1 MPDAEVAAL
10 LRASAPP
17 EMGQVSGE
25 AAQTD
30 SPARCC
36 EKRMRR
42 VSWISCAILLFGLIL
57 AACTVAPR
65 PVTLTSTP
73 TPTSTLPADAQTIA
87 PTPDVVQPPA
97 SLRRA
102 AVPPEA
108 IETRRALEAADIPPR
123 DLIDLTSRL
132 NDPGRPI
139 PPVVRDAPWGFEV
152 GDPHEFW
159 VLNWDVHEYVQ
170 VTARLVYETPHAYF
184 FLEEG
189 VDLNQ
194 AKLKRLAER
203 FEEGTYPTN
212 REFFG
217 EEWSPGVD
225 NDPHV
230 TILFARTGG
239 IHYQNSIDE
248 FSRLV
253 NRYSNEMEI
262 VYISA
267 DDGQLDDDCVLAHE
281 FQHVIQWAVDSNE
294 ETWLFEGF
302 SELACPINA
311 LTAWYSETVCDA
323 FARQPDT
330 QLNAWSGEMGQAP
343 AQYGASYLF
352 LAYFLDRFGRQTTR
366 ALVAHQEDGLDSVDA
381 VLSSLDVGI
390 GFDDVFAD
398 WVVAN
403 YINDPGLAEGRY
415 GYLSLLPPPFESEAD
430 YEAPDLPVERQASVG
445 QYGADY
451 IVLRGAGNFQVDFAG
466 TTLVGLAPASAYGG
480 KYAWWGGRGTNSNT
494 SLTREFDLTGLQK
507 ATLTFYTW
515 YDIERDFDYAYVE
528 VSRDGERWTTLPGQT
543 TTDYDPNGANYGNG
557 YTGVSDGWIQE
568 KVDLTPYAG
577 HKVQVRF
584 EYVTDDGP
592 VHAGI
597 FLDDIRIP
605 ELDLHYDT
613 ESGDAGWVVRGF
625 IRSAMLMPQEWL
637 LQLVR
642 QGHGQ
647 TTVERLQLNPGNTGR
662 WRVKLDPG
670 EAAILI
676 VSGRTRVT
684 TEPAEYWYTIRSIQE

>member
-1 MPDAEVAAL
+1 MV
-10 LRASAPP
+10 
-17 EMGQVSGE
+17 M
-25 AAQTD
+25 
-30 SPARCC
+30 
-36 EKRMRR
+36 
-42 VSWISCAILLFGLIL
+42 FGLML
-57 AACTVAPR
+57 AACATAPR
-65 PVTLTSTP
+65 PVTLTATA
-73 TPTSTLPADAQTIA
+73 TPTSTPPTEAHTIA
-87 PTPDVVQPPA
+87 PTPGPELVQPPS
-97 SLRRA
+97 SLWRA

-108 IETRRALEAADIPPR
+108 LETRHALEAVDVPPR
-123 DLIDLTSRL
+123 DLIDLTKRL
-132 NDPGRPI
+132 SDPGRPI
-139 PPVVRDAPWGFEV
+139 PRVVRDAPWGFEV
-152 GDPHEFW
+152 GDTHEFW
-159 VLNWDVHEYVQ
+159 VLNRDAHEYVQ

-194 AKLKRLAER
+194 AKLKRLADR
-203 FEEGTYPTN
+203 FEEATYPTN

-253 NRYSNEMEI
+253 NRFSNEMEL

-267 DDGQLDDDCVLAHE
+267 DDEQLDDDCMLAHE
-281 FQHVIQWAVDSNE
+281 FQHVIQWAVDSDE

-302 SELACPINA
+302 SELACPING
-311 LTAWYSETVCDA
+311 LTAWYAETMGDA
-323 FARQPDT
+323 FARQPDI
-330 QLNAWSGEMGQAP
+330 QLNAWSGEMERAP

-352 LAYFLDRFGRQTTR
+352 LTYFLDRFGKETMR
-366 ALVAHQEDGLDSVDA
+366 ALVAHQENGLDSLDA

-403 YINDPGLAEGRY
+403 YINDPNLAEGRY
-415 GYLSLLPPPFESEAD
+415 GYLSLLPPSFAAEAD
-430 YEAPDLPVERQASVG
+430 YQATDLPVERQASVS

-451 IVLRGAGNFQVDFAG
+451 IVLRGAGNFQVDFVGA
-466 TTLVGLAPASAYGG
+466 TLVGLAPTSAHAG
-480 KYAWWGGRGTNSNT
+480 KYAWWGGRGTNSDT

-507 ATLTFYTW
+507 ATLTFHTW

-528 VSRDGERWTTLPGQT
+528 ASRDGQRWTTLAGQT

-568 KVDLTPYAG
+568 KVDLTSYAG
-577 HKVQVRF
+577 HKVHIRF

-605 ELDLHYDT
+605 ELDLHHDA
-613 ESGDAGWVVRGF
+613 ESGDAGWVARGF
-625 IRSAMLMPQEWL
+625 TRSAMLMPQEWL
-637 LQLVR
+637 LQLVT
-642 QGHGQ
+642 QGHDR
-647 TTVERLQLNPGNTGR
+647 TTVERLQLNPDNTGR
-662 WRVKLDPG
+662 WRVSLDSG
-670 EAAILI
+670 EAAVLI

-684 TEPAEYWYTIRSIQE
+684 TEPAEYWYAIRSIQE